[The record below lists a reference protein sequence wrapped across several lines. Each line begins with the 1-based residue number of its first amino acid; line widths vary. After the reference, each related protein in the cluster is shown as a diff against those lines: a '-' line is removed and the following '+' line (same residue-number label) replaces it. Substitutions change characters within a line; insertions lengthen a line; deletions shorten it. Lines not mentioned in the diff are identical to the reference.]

1 MDGFDFMYLDKI
13 TKTQKML
20 NTFKKKMSALLKS
33 KIFTKMKKK
42 RNWNKTIIHV
52 TDTLLKSVLFS
63 VLIFFI

>member
-42 RNWNKTIIHV
+42 ETGTKQ
-52 TDTLLKSVLFS
+52 
-63 VLIFFI
+63 